1 MTISASSAQK
11 TVDNGIGAVDSA
23 VVVLNCSDDMMEV
36 DDSDGN
42 HAGPIGPS
50 DQHSNL

>member
-11 TVDNGIGAVDSA
+11 TVDNGIGAVGSA

-36 DDSDGN
+36 DDPDGD